1 MRFSS
6 RLFPGM
12 VAAFLV
18 IASPLGAFTLIE
30 SNTNQKVL
38 VARGDTFRVHVQ
50 LGQLALGDGS
60 VKLTPGGYNVE
71 IVSMGDG
78 SVRASFLDQTG
89 RKAGEAHGIIAII
102 RPAANV
108 PAVQS
113 QGTNSLKQSQ
123 GTNGLKVSPASPVRE
138 AALNFTTLGFGPNSR
153 SSFSQQGLKLNL
165 EIPSGDGSRAIL
177 IGLLLPAV
185 QTGKH

>member
-38 VARGDTFRVHVQ
+38 VARGDSFRVHVQ
-50 LGQLALGDGS
+50 LGQAALGDGS
-60 VKLTPGGYNVE
+60 VKLQPGAYNVE

-78 SVRASFLDQTG
+78 SVRASFFDQTG

-102 RPAANV
+102 RPAAN
-108 PAVQS
+108 
-113 QGTNSLKQSQ
+113 L
-123 GTNGLKVSPASPVRE
+123 PAS
-138 AALNFTTLGFGPNSR
+138 
-153 SSFSQQGLKLNL
+153 
-165 EIPSGDGSRAIL
+165 RA
-177 IGLLLPAV
+177 
-185 QTGKH
+185 

>member
-1 MRFSS
+1 MRFST

-12 VAAFLV
+12 VAAFVV

-38 VARGDTFRVHVQ
+38 VARGDSFRVHVQ
-50 LGQLALGDGS
+50 LGQAALGDGS
-60 VKLTPGGYNVE
+60 VKLQPGAYNVE

-78 SVRASFLDQTG
+78 SVRASFFDQTG

-102 RPAANV
+102 RPAANL
-108 PAVQS
+108 PAIQS
-113 QGTNSLKQSQ
+113 QGTKTLKQSQ
-123 GTNGLKVSPASPVRE
+123 GTTAKVSPASPVRE

-165 EIPSGDGSRAIL
+165 EIPSADGNRSVL